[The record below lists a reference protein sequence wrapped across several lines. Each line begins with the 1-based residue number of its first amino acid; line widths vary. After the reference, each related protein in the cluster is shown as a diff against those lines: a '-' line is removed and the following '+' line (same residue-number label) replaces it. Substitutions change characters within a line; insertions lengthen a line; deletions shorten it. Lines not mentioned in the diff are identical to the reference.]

1 MTFAEKIQERF
12 KPYLYN
18 SITQIAET
26 LNLFYKQTNADFTK
40 LDVSMIS
47 KATIPVLTAR
57 MLGLK
62 KLKCEEFTKA
72 GIVVKTIFF
81 NVHGINKEEFR
92 LDDVDFLEIYNSP
105 DPYVEIEVDEE
116 TGEEYEVFRT
126 GWTDSELYAQLD
138 GLKYLFVVFQED
150 PDGEIIFKGSKLWA
164 MSNKDIDLAFEDWMD
179 IRKVLKDGVQLTRVK
194 WGDGERT
201 ENNFPG
207 VADARRIHL
216 RPHGKKAFYVEA
228 NGKTWGNGQLSDTE
242 ELPGGRRMTRQ
253 SYWLNNTFVR
263 EIVKDLLDKD

>member
-1 MTFAEKIQERF
+1 MAAKKIVKRSFTLRKEYVNVILASYYTRIKATKEEKFLSEAELLDLKRMTFAEKIQERF

-116 TGEEYEVFRT
+116 TGEEYEVVSNRM
-126 GWTDSELYAQLD
+126 D
-138 GLKYLFVVFQED
+138 G
-150 PDGEIIFKGSKLWA
+150 
-164 MSNKDIDLAFEDWMD
+164 
-179 IRKVLKDGVQLTRVK
+179 
-194 WGDGERT
+194 
-201 ENNFPG
+201 
-207 VADARRIHL
+207 
-216 RPHGKKAFYVEA
+216 
-228 NGKTWGNGQLSDTE
+228 
-242 ELPGGRRMTRQ
+242 
-253 SYWLNNTFVR
+253 
-263 EIVKDLLDKD
+263 